1 MDDTIA
7 AISTA
12 QGVGAISIIRVSGAD
27 AIKIVSKIFSNK
39 KFLGAPS
46 HTIHYGYIMDG
57 DERIDEVLVTIMR
70 APKTFTKEDIVEIN
84 AHGGIMT
91 TDKILELLL
100 VNGCRLAEPGEFTKR
115 AFLNG
120 RIDLTEAEGVMDLI
134 NSKTDISR
142 KIALNQVG
150 GKVSSMIS
158 KLRDELAGIIAN
170 IEVNI
175 DYPEYEDIEEM
186 TIEKINSN
194 LSELE
199 SKIDKILKESKNGEI
214 LTNGIKTAIVGK
226 PNVGKSS
233 LLNRLIGEEKA
244 IVTDIQGTTRDSVEA
259 TLRIDNLILNLID
272 TAGIRKKSKVKES
285 IEKFSIMRT
294 LLAIERADVCL
305 MMIDALEGVTDQDA
319 KIAGEAHEAGKGIII
334 VVNKWDE
341 YEKETGTLE
350 KYKKE
355 IYSKLSYLSYAP
367 IIFIS
372 AKTGQRVNKLFD
384 LINHVN
390 EQNSM
395 RVSTSVLNQVI
406 NEAIAIVQPPTDKG
420 KRLKI
425 LYGTQA
431 STKPPTFVI
440 FVNDKELFHFSYE
453 RYLVNQ
459 FRNNFGMQGTPI
471 RIIVR
476 EKREEN

>member
-12 QGVGAISIIRVSGAD
+12 QGVGAISIIRVSGVD

-39 KFLGAPS
+39 NFLDAPS
-46 HTIHYGYIMDG
+46 HTIHYGYILDNN
-57 DERIDEVLVTIMR
+57 EKVDEVLVSIMR
-70 APKTFTKEDIVEIN
+70 APRTFTKEDVVEIN

-194 LSELE
+194 LSKLE
-199 SKIDKILKESKNGEI
+199 NKIDKILKESKNGEI

-272 TAGIRKKSKVKES
+272 TAGIRKTDDVVES
-285 IEKFSIMRT
+285 IGVDKSLKLIDEADLILFVVNYNEKLSHDDLVILDKLKDKNYITIVNKTDLDKKIDDDKLSNVVYVSALNDENIDEIGNKIKKLFNLEKIEMTDLTYLTSARSG
-294 LLAIERADVCL
+294 AILRKV
-305 MMIDALEGVTDQDA
+305 LESVKA
-319 KIAGEAHEAGKGIII
+319 VRKGI
-334 VVNKWDE
+334 
-341 YEKETGTLE
+341 
-350 KYKKE
+350 
-355 IYSKLSYLSYAP
+355 
-367 IIFIS
+367 
-372 AKTGQRVNKLFD
+372 
-384 LINHVN
+384 
-390 EQNSM
+390 
-395 RVSTSVLNQVI
+395 
-406 NEAIAIVQPPTDKG
+406 
-420 KRLKI
+420 
-425 LYGTQA
+425 
-431 STKPPTFVI
+431 
-440 FVNDKELFHFSYE
+440 
-453 RYLVNQ
+453 
-459 FRNNFGMQGTPI
+459 
-471 RIIVR
+471 
-476 EKREEN
+476 EENYPIDMVEIDLKNIWNLLGEIIGESYDEELLDQLFSRFCVGK

>member
-39 KFLGAPS
+39 NFLDAPS
-46 HTIHYGYIMDG
+46 HTIHYGYIMDNN
-57 DERIDEVLVTIMR
+57 EKVDEVLVSIMR
-70 APKTFTKEDIVEIN
+70 APRTFTKEDVVEIN

-272 TAGIRKKSKVKES
+272 TAGIRKTDDVVES
-285 IEKFSIMRT
+285 IGVDKSLKLIDEADLILFVVNYNEKLSHDDLVILDKLKGKNYITIVNKTDLDKKIDDDKLSNVVYVSALNDENIDEIGNKIKKLFNLEKIEMADLTYLTSARSG
-294 LLAIERADVCL
+294 AILRKV
-305 MMIDALEGVTDQDA
+305 LESVKA
-319 KIAGEAHEAGKGIII
+319 VRKGI
-334 VVNKWDE
+334 
-341 YEKETGTLE
+341 
-350 KYKKE
+350 
-355 IYSKLSYLSYAP
+355 
-367 IIFIS
+367 
-372 AKTGQRVNKLFD
+372 
-384 LINHVN
+384 
-390 EQNSM
+390 
-395 RVSTSVLNQVI
+395 
-406 NEAIAIVQPPTDKG
+406 
-420 KRLKI
+420 
-425 LYGTQA
+425 
-431 STKPPTFVI
+431 
-440 FVNDKELFHFSYE
+440 
-453 RYLVNQ
+453 
-459 FRNNFGMQGTPI
+459 
-471 RIIVR
+471 
-476 EKREEN
+476 EENYPIDMVEIDLKDIWNLLGEIIGESYDEELLDQLFSRFCVGK

>member
-12 QGVGAISIIRVSGAD
+12 QGVGAISIIRVSGND
-27 AIKIVSKIFSNK
+27 AISIVSKIFSNK
-39 KFLGAPS
+39 KFVDALS

-57 DERIDEVLVTIMR
+57 DEKVDEVLVSVMR
-70 APKTFTKEDIVEIN
+70 APKTFTKEDVVEIN

-150 GKVSSMIS
+150 GKVSNMIS

-186 TIEKINSN
+186 TIEKIDFN

-233 LLNRLIGEEKA
+233 LLNRLIGEDKA

-272 TAGIRKKSKVKES
+272 TAGIRKTEDVVES
-285 IEKFSIMRT
+285 IGVDKSLKLIDE
-294 LLAIERADVCL
+294 ADL
-305 MMIDALEGVTDQDA
+305 ILF
-319 KIAGEAHEAGKGIII
+319 
-334 VVNKWDE
+334 VVN
-341 YEKETGTLE
+341 YNEKLSHDDLVILDKLKGKNYITIVNKTDLE
-350 KYKKE
+350 KK
-355 IYSKLSYLSYAP
+355 IDDDKLSNVVYV
-367 IIFIS
+367 S
-372 AKTGQRVNKLFD
+372 ALNDDNIDEIGNKIKKLFD
-384 LINHVN
+384 LEKI
-390 EQNSM
+390 ETTDLTYL
-395 RVSTSVLNQVI
+395 TSARSGAILRKVLESVK
-406 NEAIAIVQPPTDKG
+406 AVRKG
-420 KRLKI
+420 IEDNYPIDMVEIDLKDI
-425 LYGTQA
+425 WNLLGEIIGESY
-431 STKPPTFVI
+431 
-440 FVNDKELFHFSYE
+440 DEELLDQLFS
-453 RYLVNQ
+453 RFCV
-459 FRNNFGMQGTPI
+459 G
-471 RIIVR
+471 
-476 EKREEN
+476 K

>member
-12 QGVGAISIIRVSGAD
+12 QGVGAISIIRVSGVD

-39 KFLGAPS
+39 NFLDAPS
-46 HTIHYGYIMDG
+46 HTIHYGYIMDNN
-57 DERIDEVLVTIMR
+57 EKVDEVLVSIMR
-70 APKTFTKEDIVEIN
+70 APRTFTKEDVVEIN

-272 TAGIRKKSKVKES
+272 TAGIRKTDDVVES
-285 IEKFSIMRT
+285 IGVDKSLKLIDEADLILFVVNYNEKLSHDDLVILDKLKDKNYITIVNKTDLDKKIDDDKLSNVVYVSALNDENIDEIGNKIKKLFNLEKIEMTDLTYLTSARSG
-294 LLAIERADVCL
+294 AILRKV
-305 MMIDALEGVTDQDA
+305 LESVKA
-319 KIAGEAHEAGKGIII
+319 VRKGI
-334 VVNKWDE
+334 
-341 YEKETGTLE
+341 
-350 KYKKE
+350 
-355 IYSKLSYLSYAP
+355 
-367 IIFIS
+367 
-372 AKTGQRVNKLFD
+372 
-384 LINHVN
+384 
-390 EQNSM
+390 
-395 RVSTSVLNQVI
+395 
-406 NEAIAIVQPPTDKG
+406 
-420 KRLKI
+420 
-425 LYGTQA
+425 
-431 STKPPTFVI
+431 
-440 FVNDKELFHFSYE
+440 
-453 RYLVNQ
+453 
-459 FRNNFGMQGTPI
+459 
-471 RIIVR
+471 
-476 EKREEN
+476 EENYPIDMVEIDLKNIWNLLGEIIGESYDEELLDQLFSRFCVGK

>member
-39 KFLGAPS
+39 NFLDAPS
-46 HTIHYGYIMDG
+46 HTIHYGYIMDNN
-57 DERIDEVLVTIMR
+57 EKVDEVLVNIMR
-70 APKTFTKEDIVEIN
+70 APRTFTKEDVVEIN

-120 RIDLTEAEGVMDLI
+120 RIDLTEAEGVIDLI

-272 TAGIRKKSKVKES
+272 TAGIRKTDDVVES
-285 IEKFSIMRT
+285 IGVDKSLKLIDEADLILFVVNYNEKLSHDDLVILDKLKDKNYITIVNKTDLDKKIDDDKLSNVVYVSALNDENIDEIGNKIKKLFNLEKIEMADLTYLTSARSG
-294 LLAIERADVCL
+294 AILRKV
-305 MMIDALEGVTDQDA
+305 LESVKA
-319 KIAGEAHEAGKGIII
+319 VRKGI
-334 VVNKWDE
+334 
-341 YEKETGTLE
+341 
-350 KYKKE
+350 
-355 IYSKLSYLSYAP
+355 
-367 IIFIS
+367 
-372 AKTGQRVNKLFD
+372 
-384 LINHVN
+384 
-390 EQNSM
+390 
-395 RVSTSVLNQVI
+395 
-406 NEAIAIVQPPTDKG
+406 
-420 KRLKI
+420 
-425 LYGTQA
+425 
-431 STKPPTFVI
+431 
-440 FVNDKELFHFSYE
+440 
-453 RYLVNQ
+453 
-459 FRNNFGMQGTPI
+459 
-471 RIIVR
+471 
-476 EKREEN
+476 EENYPIDMVEIDLKDIWNLLGEIIGESYDEELLDQLFSRFCVGK

>member
-12 QGVGAISIIRVSGAD
+12 QGVGAISIIRVSGTD
-27 AIKIVSKIFSNK
+27 AIKIVNKIFSNK
-39 KFLGAPS
+39 KFLAAPS

-158 KLRDELAGIIAN
+158 DLRDELAGIIAN

-233 LLNRLIGEEKA
+233 LLNRLIGEDKA

-272 TAGIRKKSKVKES
+272 TAGIRKTEDVVES
-285 IEKFSIMRT
+285 IGVDKSLKLIDEADLILFVVNYNEKLSHDDLVILDKLNDKNYITIVNKTDLDKKIDDDKLSNVVYVSALNDDNIDEIGNKIKKLFNLEKIETTDLTYLTSARSG
-294 LLAIERADVCL
+294 AILRKVLDSVKAVR
-305 MMIDALEGVTDQDA
+305 
-319 KIAGEAHEAGKGIII
+319 KGI
-334 VVNKWDE
+334 
-341 YEKETGTLE
+341 
-350 KYKKE
+350 
-355 IYSKLSYLSYAP
+355 
-367 IIFIS
+367 
-372 AKTGQRVNKLFD
+372 
-384 LINHVN
+384 
-390 EQNSM
+390 
-395 RVSTSVLNQVI
+395 
-406 NEAIAIVQPPTDKG
+406 
-420 KRLKI
+420 
-425 LYGTQA
+425 
-431 STKPPTFVI
+431 
-440 FVNDKELFHFSYE
+440 
-453 RYLVNQ
+453 
-459 FRNNFGMQGTPI
+459 
-471 RIIVR
+471 
-476 EKREEN
+476 EENYPIDMVEIDLKDIWNLLGEIIGESYDEELLDQLFSRFCVGK

>member
-1 MDDTIA
+1 MDDTIT

-12 QGVGAISIIRVSGAD
+12 QGVGAISIIRVSGTD
-27 AIKIVSKIFSNK
+27 AIKIVNKIFSNK
-39 KFLGAPS
+39 KFLAAPS

-158 KLRDELAGIIAN
+158 DLRDELAGIIAN

-233 LLNRLIGEEKA
+233 LLNRLIGEDKA

-272 TAGIRKKSKVKES
+272 TAGIRKTEDVVES
-285 IEKFSIMRT
+285 IGVDKSLKLIDE
-294 LLAIERADVCL
+294 ADL
-305 MMIDALEGVTDQDA
+305 ILF
-319 KIAGEAHEAGKGIII
+319 
-334 VVNKWDE
+334 VVN
-341 YEKETGTLE
+341 YNEKLTHDDLVILDKLKDKNYITIVNKTDLD
-350 KYKKE
+350 KK
-355 IYSKLSYLSYAP
+355 IDDDKLSNVVYV
-367 IIFIS
+367 S
-372 AKTGQRVNKLFD
+372 ALNDDNIDEIGNKIKKLFD
-384 LINHVN
+384 LEKI
-390 EQNSM
+390 ETTDLTYL
-395 RVSTSVLNQVI
+395 TSARSGAILRKVLESVK
-406 NEAIAIVQPPTDKG
+406 AVRKG
-420 KRLKI
+420 IEDNYPIDMVEIDLKDI
-425 LYGTQA
+425 WNLLGEIIGESY
-431 STKPPTFVI
+431 
-440 FVNDKELFHFSYE
+440 DDELLDQLFS
-453 RYLVNQ
+453 RFCV
-459 FRNNFGMQGTPI
+459 G
-471 RIIVR
+471 
-476 EKREEN
+476 K

>member
-12 QGVGAISIIRVSGAD
+12 QGVGAISIIRVSGTD
-27 AIKIVSKIFSNK
+27 AIKIVNKIFSNK
-39 KFLGAPS
+39 KFLDAPS

-158 KLRDELAGIIAN
+158 DLRDELAGIIAN

-233 LLNRLIGEEKA
+233 LLNRLIGEDKA

-272 TAGIRKKSKVKES
+272 TAGIRKTEDVVES
-285 IEKFSIMRT
+285 IGVDKSLKLIDEADLILFVVNYNEKLSHDDLVILDKLKDKNYITIVNKTDLDKKIDDDKLSNVVYVSALNDDNIDEIGNKIKKLFGLEKIETTDLTYLTSARSG
-294 LLAIERADVCL
+294 AILRKVLDSVKAVR
-305 MMIDALEGVTDQDA
+305 
-319 KIAGEAHEAGKGIII
+319 KGI
-334 VVNKWDE
+334 
-341 YEKETGTLE
+341 
-350 KYKKE
+350 
-355 IYSKLSYLSYAP
+355 
-367 IIFIS
+367 
-372 AKTGQRVNKLFD
+372 
-384 LINHVN
+384 
-390 EQNSM
+390 
-395 RVSTSVLNQVI
+395 
-406 NEAIAIVQPPTDKG
+406 
-420 KRLKI
+420 
-425 LYGTQA
+425 
-431 STKPPTFVI
+431 
-440 FVNDKELFHFSYE
+440 
-453 RYLVNQ
+453 
-459 FRNNFGMQGTPI
+459 
-471 RIIVR
+471 
-476 EKREEN
+476 EENYPIDMVEIDLKDIWNLLGEIIGESYDEELLDQLFSRFCVGK

>member
-1 MDDTIA
+1 MEDTIA

-39 KFLGAPS
+39 KFYDAPS

-57 DERIDEVLVTIMR
+57 DEKVDEVLVTIMR

-115 AFLNG
+115 AFLTG

-150 GKVSSMIS
+150 GKVSNMIS
-158 KLRDELAGIIAN
+158 KLRDELARIIAN

-186 TIEKINSN
+186 TIDKINSN

-199 SKIDKILKESKNGEI
+199 SKIDKILKESKNGEV

-233 LLNRLIGEEKA
+233 LLNRLIGEDKA
-244 IVTDIQGTTRDSVEA
+244 IVTDIKGTTRDSVEA

-272 TAGIRKKSKVKES
+272 TAGIRKTDDVVES
-285 IEKFSIMRT
+285 IGVDKS
-294 LLAIERADVCL
+294 LKL
-305 MMIDALEGVTDQDA
+305 IDASDLILFVVNYNEKLSGDDLVILDKLKGKNYITIVNKTDLEKKIDDEKLSNVVYVSALNDDNIDEIGNKIKKLFNLEKIETTDLTYLTSA
-319 KIAGEAHEAGKGIII
+319 RSGAILRKVLESVKAVRKGIEDNYPIDMVEIDLKDIWNLLGEII
-334 VVNKWDE
+334 GESYDE
-341 YEKETGTLE
+341 EL
-350 KYKKE
+350 
-355 IYSKLSYLSYAP
+355 LD
-367 IIFIS
+367 
-372 AKTGQRVNKLFD
+372 QLFSRFC
-384 LINHVN
+384 V
-390 EQNSM
+390 
-395 RVSTSVLNQVI
+395 
-406 NEAIAIVQPPTDKG
+406 G
-420 KRLKI
+420 K
-425 LYGTQA
+425 
-431 STKPPTFVI
+431 
-440 FVNDKELFHFSYE
+440 
-453 RYLVNQ
+453 
-459 FRNNFGMQGTPI
+459 
-471 RIIVR
+471 
-476 EKREEN
+476 

>member
-12 QGVGAISIIRVSGAD
+12 QGVGAISIIRVSGTD
-27 AIKIVSKIFSNK
+27 AIKIVNKIFSNK
-39 KFLGAPS
+39 KFLAAPS

-158 KLRDELAGIIAN
+158 DLRDELAGIIAN

-233 LLNRLIGEEKA
+233 LLNRLIGEDKA

-272 TAGIRKKSKVKES
+272 TAGIRKTEDVVES
-285 IEKFSIMRT
+285 IGVDKSLKLIDE
-294 LLAIERADVCL
+294 ADL
-305 MMIDALEGVTDQDA
+305 ILF
-319 KIAGEAHEAGKGIII
+319 
-334 VVNKWDE
+334 VVN
-341 YEKETGTLE
+341 YNEKLSHDDLVILDKLKGKNYITIVNKTDLE
-350 KYKKE
+350 KK
-355 IYSKLSYLSYAP
+355 IDDDKLSNVVYV
-367 IIFIS
+367 S
-372 AKTGQRVNKLFD
+372 ALNDDNIDEIGNKIKKLFD
-384 LINHVN
+384 LEKI
-390 EQNSM
+390 ETTDLTYL
-395 RVSTSVLNQVI
+395 TSARSGAILRKVLDSVK
-406 NEAIAIVQPPTDKG
+406 AVRKG
-420 KRLKI
+420 I
-425 LYGTQA
+425 
-431 STKPPTFVI
+431 
-440 FVNDKELFHFSYE
+440 
-453 RYLVNQ
+453 
-459 FRNNFGMQGTPI
+459 
-471 RIIVR
+471 
-476 EKREEN
+476 EENYPIDMVEIDLKDIWNLLGEIIGESYDEELLDQLFSRFCVGK

>member
-12 QGVGAISIIRVSGAD
+12 QGVGAISIIRVSGTD
-27 AIKIVSKIFSNK
+27 AIKIVNKIFSNK
-39 KFLGAPS
+39 KFLAAPS

-158 KLRDELAGIIAN
+158 DLRDELAGIIAN

-233 LLNRLIGEEKA
+233 LLNRLIGEDKA

-272 TAGIRKKSKVKES
+272 TAGIRKTEDVVES
-285 IEKFSIMRT
+285 IGVDKSLKLIDEADLILFVVNYNEKLSHDDLVILDKLKDKNYITIVNKTDLDKKIDDDKLSNVVYVSALNDDNIDEIGNKIKKLFNLEKIETTDLTYLTSARSG
-294 LLAIERADVCL
+294 AILRKV
-305 MMIDALEGVTDQDA
+305 LESVKA
-319 KIAGEAHEAGKGIII
+319 VRKGI
-334 VVNKWDE
+334 
-341 YEKETGTLE
+341 
-350 KYKKE
+350 
-355 IYSKLSYLSYAP
+355 
-367 IIFIS
+367 
-372 AKTGQRVNKLFD
+372 
-384 LINHVN
+384 
-390 EQNSM
+390 
-395 RVSTSVLNQVI
+395 
-406 NEAIAIVQPPTDKG
+406 
-420 KRLKI
+420 
-425 LYGTQA
+425 
-431 STKPPTFVI
+431 
-440 FVNDKELFHFSYE
+440 
-453 RYLVNQ
+453 
-459 FRNNFGMQGTPI
+459 
-471 RIIVR
+471 
-476 EKREEN
+476 EENYPIDMVEIDLKDIWNLLGEIIGESYDEELLDQLFSRFCVGK

>member
-1 MDDTIA
+1 MEDTIA

-12 QGVGAISIIRVSGAD
+12 QGIGAISIIRVSGAF

-39 KFLGAPS
+39 KFYDAPS

-57 DERIDEVLVTIMR
+57 DEKIDEVLVTIMR
-70 APKTFTKEDIVEIN
+70 SPKTFTKEDIVEIN

-150 GKVSSMIS
+150 GKVSNMIS
-158 KLRDELAGIIAN
+158 RLRDELAGIIAN

-199 SKIDKILKESKNGEI
+199 DKIDKILKESKNGEV
-214 LTNGIKTAIVGK
+214 LTHGIKTVIIGK

-233 LLNRLIGEEKA
+233 LLNRLIGEDKA
-244 IVTDIQGTTRDSVEA
+244 IVTDIRGTTRDSVEA
-259 TLRIDNLILNLID
+259 TLRVDNLILNLID
-272 TAGIRKKSKVKES
+272 TAGIRKTDDVVES
-285 IEKFSIMRT
+285 IGVDKSLKLIDEADLILFVVNYNEKLSDEDLVILDRLKGKNYITIVNKTDLEKKIDDDKLSNVVYVSALNDKNIDEIGNKIKKLFNLEKIETTDLTYLTSARSQSILRKV
-294 LLAIERADVCL
+294 LGSVKAVR
-305 MMIDALEGVTDQDA
+305 
-319 KIAGEAHEAGKGIII
+319 KGI
-334 VVNKWDE
+334 
-341 YEKETGTLE
+341 
-350 KYKKE
+350 
-355 IYSKLSYLSYAP
+355 
-367 IIFIS
+367 
-372 AKTGQRVNKLFD
+372 
-384 LINHVN
+384 
-390 EQNSM
+390 
-395 RVSTSVLNQVI
+395 
-406 NEAIAIVQPPTDKG
+406 
-420 KRLKI
+420 
-425 LYGTQA
+425 
-431 STKPPTFVI
+431 
-440 FVNDKELFHFSYE
+440 
-453 RYLVNQ
+453 
-459 FRNNFGMQGTPI
+459 
-471 RIIVR
+471 
-476 EKREEN
+476 EENYPIDMVEIDLKDIWNLLGEIIGESYDEELLDQLFSRFCVGK

>member
-12 QGVGAISIIRVSGAD
+12 QGVGAISIIRVSGND
-27 AIKIVSKIFSNK
+27 AISIVSKIFSNK
-39 KFLGAPS
+39 KFVDALS

-57 DERIDEVLVTIMR
+57 DEKVDEVLVSVMR
-70 APKTFTKEDIVEIN
+70 APKTFTKEDVVEIN

-150 GKVSSMIS
+150 GKVSNMIS

-186 TIEKINSN
+186 TIEKIDFN

-233 LLNRLIGEEKA
+233 LLNRLIGEDKA

-272 TAGIRKKSKVKES
+272 TAGIRKTEDVVES
-285 IEKFSIMRT
+285 IGVDKSLKLIDE
-294 LLAIERADVCL
+294 ADL
-305 MMIDALEGVTDQDA
+305 ILF
-319 KIAGEAHEAGKGIII
+319 
-334 VVNKWDE
+334 VVN
-341 YEKETGTLE
+341 YNEKLSHDDLVILDKLKGKNYITIVNKTDLE
-350 KYKKE
+350 KK
-355 IYSKLSYLSYAP
+355 IDDDKLSNVVYV
-367 IIFIS
+367 S
-372 AKTGQRVNKLFD
+372 ALNDDNIDEIGNKIKKLFD
-384 LINHVN
+384 LEKI
-390 EQNSM
+390 ETTDLTYL
-395 RVSTSVLNQVI
+395 TSARSGAILRKVLDSVK
-406 NEAIAIVQPPTDKG
+406 AVRKG
-420 KRLKI
+420 I
-425 LYGTQA
+425 
-431 STKPPTFVI
+431 
-440 FVNDKELFHFSYE
+440 
-453 RYLVNQ
+453 
-459 FRNNFGMQGTPI
+459 
-471 RIIVR
+471 
-476 EKREEN
+476 EENYPIDMVEIDLKDIWNLLGEIIGESYDEELLDQLFSRFCVGK

>member
-12 QGVGAISIIRVSGAD
+12 QGVGAISIIRVSGTD
-27 AIKIVSKIFSNK
+27 AIKIVNKIFSNN
-39 KFLGAPS
+39 KFLAAPS

-158 KLRDELAGIIAN
+158 DLRDELAGIIAN

-233 LLNRLIGEEKA
+233 LLNRLIGEDKA

-272 TAGIRKKSKVKES
+272 TAGIRKTEDVVES
-285 IEKFSIMRT
+285 IGVDKSLKLIDEADLILFVVNYNEKLSHDDLVILDKLKDKNYITIVNKTDLEKKIDDDKLSNVVYVSALNDDNIDEIGNKIKKLFNLEKIETTDLTYLTSARSG
-294 LLAIERADVCL
+294 AILRKVLDSVKAVR
-305 MMIDALEGVTDQDA
+305 
-319 KIAGEAHEAGKGIII
+319 KGI
-334 VVNKWDE
+334 
-341 YEKETGTLE
+341 
-350 KYKKE
+350 
-355 IYSKLSYLSYAP
+355 
-367 IIFIS
+367 
-372 AKTGQRVNKLFD
+372 
-384 LINHVN
+384 
-390 EQNSM
+390 
-395 RVSTSVLNQVI
+395 
-406 NEAIAIVQPPTDKG
+406 
-420 KRLKI
+420 
-425 LYGTQA
+425 
-431 STKPPTFVI
+431 
-440 FVNDKELFHFSYE
+440 
-453 RYLVNQ
+453 
-459 FRNNFGMQGTPI
+459 
-471 RIIVR
+471 
-476 EKREEN
+476 EENYPIDMVEIDLKDIWNLLGEIIGESYDEELLDQLFSRFCVGK

>member
-1 MDDTIA
+1 MEDTIA

-12 QGVGAISIIRVSGAD
+12 QGVGAISIIRVSGAF

-39 KFLGAPS
+39 KFYDAPS

-57 DERIDEVLVTIMR
+57 EEKIDEVLVTIMR

-150 GKVSSMIS
+150 GKVSNMIS

-186 TIEKINSN
+186 TIDKINSN

-199 SKIDKILKESKNGEI
+199 SKIDKILKESKKGEV

-233 LLNRLIGEEKA
+233 LLNRLIGEDKA
-244 IVTDIQGTTRDSVEA
+244 IVTDIKGTTRDSVEA

-272 TAGIRKKSKVKES
+272 TAGIRKTDDVVES
-285 IEKFSIMRT
+285 IGVDKS
-294 LLAIERADVCL
+294 LKL
-305 MMIDALEGVTDQDA
+305 IDASDLILFVVNYNEKLSGDDLVILDKLKGKNYITIVNKTDLEKKIDDEKLSNVVYVSALNDDNIDEIGNKIKKLFNLEKIETTDLTYLTSA
-319 KIAGEAHEAGKGIII
+319 RSGAILRKVLESVKAVRKGIEDNYPIDMVEIDLKDIWNLLGEII
-334 VVNKWDE
+334 GESYDE
-341 YEKETGTLE
+341 EL
-350 KYKKE
+350 
-355 IYSKLSYLSYAP
+355 LD
-367 IIFIS
+367 
-372 AKTGQRVNKLFD
+372 QLFSRFC
-384 LINHVN
+384 V
-390 EQNSM
+390 
-395 RVSTSVLNQVI
+395 
-406 NEAIAIVQPPTDKG
+406 G
-420 KRLKI
+420 K
-425 LYGTQA
+425 
-431 STKPPTFVI
+431 
-440 FVNDKELFHFSYE
+440 
-453 RYLVNQ
+453 
-459 FRNNFGMQGTPI
+459 
-471 RIIVR
+471 
-476 EKREEN
+476 

>member
-12 QGVGAISIIRVSGAD
+12 QGVGAISIIRVSGND
-27 AIKIVSKIFSNK
+27 AISIVSKIFSNK
-39 KFLGAPS
+39 KFVDALS

-57 DERIDEVLVTIMR
+57 DEKVDEVLVSVMR
-70 APKTFTKEDIVEIN
+70 APKTFTKEDVVEIN

-150 GKVSSMIS
+150 GKVSNMIS

-233 LLNRLIGEEKA
+233 LLNRLIGEDKA

-272 TAGIRKKSKVKES
+272 TAGIRKTEDVVES
-285 IEKFSIMRT
+285 IGVDKSLKLIDE
-294 LLAIERADVCL
+294 ADL
-305 MMIDALEGVTDQDA
+305 ILF
-319 KIAGEAHEAGKGIII
+319 
-334 VVNKWDE
+334 VVN
-341 YEKETGTLE
+341 YNEKLTHDDLVILDKLKDKNYITIVNKTDLD
-350 KYKKE
+350 KK
-355 IYSKLSYLSYAP
+355 IDDDKLSNVVYV
-367 IIFIS
+367 S
-372 AKTGQRVNKLFD
+372 ALNDDNIDEIGNKIKKLFD
-384 LINHVN
+384 LEKI
-390 EQNSM
+390 ETTDLTYL
-395 RVSTSVLNQVI
+395 TSARSGAILRKVLDSVK
-406 NEAIAIVQPPTDKG
+406 AVRKG
-420 KRLKI
+420 I
-425 LYGTQA
+425 
-431 STKPPTFVI
+431 
-440 FVNDKELFHFSYE
+440 
-453 RYLVNQ
+453 
-459 FRNNFGMQGTPI
+459 
-471 RIIVR
+471 
-476 EKREEN
+476 EENYPIDMVEIDLKDIWNLLGEIIGESYDEELLDQLFSRFCVGK

>member
-1 MDDTIA
+1 MEDTIA

-12 QGVGAISIIRVSGAD
+12 QGVGAISIVRVSGPE
-27 AIKIVSKIFSNK
+27 AIGIVSKIFSNK
-39 KFLGAPS
+39 SFKDAPT

-57 DERIDEVLVTIMR
+57 DEKIDEVLVTVMR

-120 RIDLTEAEGVMDLI
+120 RIDLTEAEGIMDLI

-158 KLRDELAGIIAN
+158 GLRNELAGIIAN

-186 TIEKINSN
+186 TIKKINDN

-199 SKIDKILKESKNGEI
+199 GKINKILKESKNGEV
-214 LTNGIKTAIVGK
+214 LSHGIKTAIVGK

-233 LLNRLIGEEKA
+233 LLNRLIGEDKA

-259 TLRIDNLILNLID
+259 TLRVDNLILNLID
-272 TAGIRKKSKVKES
+272 TAGIRKTDDVVESIGVDKSLSLIEQADLVLFVVNYNEKLDAEDLRVLEKLKDKNYITIVNKTDLDKKIDDDKLENVVYVSALKDKNIDDIAQKVKEM
-285 IEKFSIMRT
+285 F
-294 LLAIERADVCL
+294 
-305 MMIDALEGVTDQDA
+305 
-319 KIAGEAHEAGKGIII
+319 
-334 VVNKWDE
+334 N
-341 YEKETGTLE
+341 LE
-350 KYKKE
+350 KIETADLTYLTSARSQAILRKVLDSIKAVRKGTEEDFPIDMVE
-355 IYSKLSYLSYAP
+355 IDLKNIWNLLGEIIGESYDDELLD
-367 IIFIS
+367 
-372 AKTGQRVNKLFD
+372 QLFSRFC
-384 LINHVN
+384 V
-390 EQNSM
+390 
-395 RVSTSVLNQVI
+395 
-406 NEAIAIVQPPTDKG
+406 G
-420 KRLKI
+420 K
-425 LYGTQA
+425 
-431 STKPPTFVI
+431 
-440 FVNDKELFHFSYE
+440 
-453 RYLVNQ
+453 
-459 FRNNFGMQGTPI
+459 
-471 RIIVR
+471 
-476 EKREEN
+476 

>member
-12 QGVGAISIIRVSGAD
+12 QGVGAISIIRVSGVD

-39 KFLGAPS
+39 NFLDAPS
-46 HTIHYGYIMDG
+46 HTIHYGYIMDNN
-57 DERIDEVLVTIMR
+57 EKVDEVLVSIMR
-70 APKTFTKEDIVEIN
+70 APRTFTKEDVVEIN

-272 TAGIRKKSKVKES
+272 TAGIRKTDDVVES
-285 IEKFSIMRT
+285 IGVDKSLKLIDEADLILFVVNYNEKLNHDDLVILDKLKDKNYITIVNKTDLDKKIDDDKLSNVVYVSALNDENIDEIGNKIKKLFNLEKIEMADLTYLTSARSG
-294 LLAIERADVCL
+294 AILRKV
-305 MMIDALEGVTDQDA
+305 LESVKA
-319 KIAGEAHEAGKGIII
+319 VRKGI
-334 VVNKWDE
+334 
-341 YEKETGTLE
+341 
-350 KYKKE
+350 
-355 IYSKLSYLSYAP
+355 
-367 IIFIS
+367 
-372 AKTGQRVNKLFD
+372 
-384 LINHVN
+384 
-390 EQNSM
+390 
-395 RVSTSVLNQVI
+395 
-406 NEAIAIVQPPTDKG
+406 
-420 KRLKI
+420 
-425 LYGTQA
+425 
-431 STKPPTFVI
+431 
-440 FVNDKELFHFSYE
+440 
-453 RYLVNQ
+453 
-459 FRNNFGMQGTPI
+459 
-471 RIIVR
+471 
-476 EKREEN
+476 EENYPIDMVEIDLKDIWNLLGEIIGESYDEELLDQLFSRFCVGK